1 MTSTVNRAVFLS
13 YASQDA
19 GAARRICETLRA
31 AGVEVWFDQSELRG
45 GDAWDAKIRKQIKDC
60 ALFIPLISANTQARH
75 EGYFRLEWHLAEQR
89 SHLIARGRPF
99 IVPVAVD
106 DTGDAE
112 ALVPDA
118 FLAVQWIRLPQG
130 QASVDFGER
139 IKALLAGD
147 VARVRAPNERVGGVA
162 DVTGA
167 AAAVGG
173 SGAPA
178 AAVAMTKRRSPLTVV
193 TFGCLGGLAI
203 IVVGVILIVAFRPRR
218 SPEETAKL
226 ITASESIWKTIGN
239 STAVG
244 DKGEAQQLEQVM
256 KLAQSASA
264 SAPAPSSARQLIA
277 RAQAILDRGSL
288 TRAQLDA
295 ADELCDRALQLD
307 PTDALV
313 WATAAK
319 ADLLFIHPYGYD
331 RSDERRRRA
340 QDRAAHAV
348 SLAPD
353 LFEVRHTQAIVY
365 AHAVGTPALLAEA
378 EKTLRL
384 LIAEHANDQKLVLDL
399 AEVLREEKRFD
410 DAAKLFESVGE
421 FEVAGWSY
429 YDGGEL
435 QPALAAITRARRS
448 VTAVE
453 LKAILQLEEGEDLDA
468 AQATI
473 DELRPS
479 ELLAEMPA
487 AMALRVALYRR
498 DSARLLELAQGLGVE
513 FLESNAFH
521 GPRRFFTGLAH
532 ELAERRGPA
541 EVEWRAA
548 LAEVQ
553 SRLKAAPDDRDLV
566 LWAAYFNAALGNG
579 AEAERLFGRSQA
591 LAGLSGR
598 TMDSAN
604 ELMLLRLRDKEPLLA
619 GLETLLRQR
628 AVHWERVHAEMRYS
642 PLYDFLRGD
651 PRFEKLLHDN
661 LPPGAKPFPPPKM
674 EAKL

>member
-19 GAARRICETLRA
+19 DAARRICETLRA

-118 FLAVQWIRLPQG
+118 FLAVQWIRLPRG
-130 QASVDFGER
+130 EATAEFGER
-139 IKALLAGD
+139 IQALLAGD
-147 VARVRAPNERVGGVA
+147 AAPARVSHERVA
-162 DVTGA
+162 DGA
-167 AAAVGG
+167 AG
-173 SGAPA
+173 STALHGGAPA
-178 AAVAMTKRRSPLTVV
+178 PAPPMVKRRSRLTVV

-203 IVVGVILIVAFRPRR
+203 VVVGLILIVAFRPRR
-218 SPEETAKL
+218 SPKDAAKL
-226 ITASESIWKTIGN
+226 IAASESLWKTIGN
-239 STAVG
+239 TTGVG
-244 DKGEAQQLEQVM
+244 DKVDAQQLEQVM
-256 KLAQSASA
+256 KLAQSASTP
-264 SAPAPSSARQLIA
+264 APAPSPARELIA

-295 ADELCDRALQLD
+295 AGELCDRALQLD

-313 WATAAK
+313 WATAAN
-319 ADLLFIHPYGYD
+319 ADLLLIYPYGYD

-353 LFEVRHTQAIVY
+353 LFEVRHTQAVVY
-365 AHAVGTPALLAEA
+365 AHAVGTPALLTEA
-378 EKTLRL
+378 EKTLRA
-384 LIAEHANDQKLVLDL
+384 LIAEHPNDQKLVLDL
-399 AEVLREEKRFD
+399 AEVLREEKHFD
-410 DAAKLFESVGE
+410 DAARLFESAGE
-421 FEVAGWSY
+421 FEVAAWSY

-453 LKAILQLEEGEDLDA
+453 LKALLQLEEGEDPDA

-473 DELRPS
+473 DQLNPS

-487 AMALRVALYRR
+487 AVALRVALYRR
-498 DSARLLELAQGLGVE
+498 DSARLLELAQGLSTE
-513 FLESNAFH
+513 YLESNAFQ

-532 ELAERRGPA
+532 ELAGRNGPA

-553 SRLKAAPDDRDLV
+553 ARLKVAPDDRNLV
-566 LWAAYFNAALGNG
+566 LWAAYFNAALGHRE
-579 AEAERLFGRSQA
+579 EAERLFARSQT
-591 LAGLSGR
+591 LAGLSGH
-598 TMDSAN
+598 TMDPAN
-604 ELMLLRLRDKEPLLA
+604 ELTLQRLHAKEPLLA
-619 GLETLLRQR
+619 GVEALLRLR
-628 AVHWERVHAEMRYS
+628 AVHWERVHVEMRYS

-651 PRFEKLLHDN
+651 PTFEKLLRDN
-661 LPPGAKPFPPPKM
+661 LPPGAKPFPPQKT
-674 EAKL
+674 ETKL